1 MITKLTG
8 KLVRLGEDRATI
20 EAAPFECEVL
30 IPEFTRRQLQAS
42 IDQNISLHT
51 IHCLDGNPTTGGRMF
66 PRLIGFMSEVERE
79 FFDLICSVKGLGA
92 KKALKAMVRPVKD
105 IAKAIEQ
112 QDVNTVKTL
121 PGVGPRMAELMIA
134 NLRRKMPKFALMVDR
149 TDDGSDSADVERS
162 IVDEVFQ
169 ILCSMGHSE
178 SEARQLL
185 DGPLAT
191 KKKFKNVEALFQ
203 AVYDTETSSA

>member
-8 KLVRLGEDRATI
+8 KLIRLGDDRATI
-20 EAAPFECEVL
+20 DVPPFEYEVL
-30 IPEFTRRQLQAS
+30 IPEFTRRQLQGSVGDDIA
-42 IDQNISLHT
+42 LHT
-51 IHCLDGNPTTGGRMF
+51 IHVLDGNPTTGGRMF
-66 PRLIGFMSEVERE
+66 PRLIGFMTEVERE

-121 PGVGPRMAELMIA
+121 PGVGPKMAELMIA

-149 TDDGSDSADVERS
+149 NEDSTDSADVERS

-185 DGPLAT
+185 DGPLTT
-191 KKKFKNVEALFQ
+191 KKKFKDVEALFQ
-203 AVYDTETSSA
+203 AVYDTETKTA

>member
-8 KLVRLGEDRATI
+8 KLLQLGDDRATI
-20 EAAPFECEVL
+20 EVAPFEYEVL
-30 IPEFTRRQLQAS
+30 IPEFTRRQLQGSVGDA
-42 IDQNISLHT
+42 ISLHT
-51 IHCLDGNPTTGGRMF
+51 IHVLDGNPTTGGRMF

-121 PGVGPRMAELMIA
+121 PGVGPKMAELMIA

-149 TDDGSDSADVERS
+149 NDDSTDSADVERS

-203 AVYDTETSSA
+203 AVYDTESKSA

>member
-1 MITKLTG
+1 
-8 KLVRLGEDRATI
+8 
-20 EAAPFECEVL
+20 
-30 IPEFTRRQLQAS
+30 
-42 IDQNISLHT
+42 
-51 IHCLDGNPTTGGRMF
+51 MF

-169 ILCSMGHSE
+169 ILCSC
-178 SEARQLL
+178 LL
-185 DGPLAT
+185 YTSPSPRDLSTSRMP
-191 KKKFKNVEALFQ
+191 
-203 AVYDTETSSA
+203 SSA